1 MAALKMICL
10 DGTKEKARGRKN
22 MNLLLIAVL
31 AVLIIKLRSGYK
43 RGMVKE
49 VIMLVSLMILC
60 ITVALIT
67 NAMKSYRQGQIFNA
81 VLMALMLTILGAVQ
95 FALKPIFFS
104 AKLVVKLPIVS
115 WADKMLGILVGILET
130 ILLLWTLDFFVMI
143 MDMGGISEQILEWT
157 RSNLVLK
164 WFFENN
170 YLAFF
175 LQTISQKVSFLPHLL

>member
-1 MAALKMICL
+1 
-10 DGTKEKARGRKN
+10 

-31 AVLIIKLRSGYK
+31 AVLIIKIRSGYK

-49 VIMLVSLMILC
+49 VIMLLSLIVLC

-67 NAMKSYRQGQIFNA
+67 NAMKSYQQGQIFNTI
-81 VLMALMLTILGAVQ
+81 LMVLMLTILGVVQ
-95 FALKPIFFS
+95 FVLKPVFFS
-104 AKLVVKLPIVS
+104 AKLVVELPIVS

>member
-1 MAALKMICL
+1 
-10 DGTKEKARGRKN
+10 
-22 MNLLLIAVL
+22 MNLLLLAVL
-31 AVLIIKLRSGYK
+31 AVLIIKIRSGYK

-49 VIMLVSLMILC
+49 VIMLVSLIILC

-67 NAMKSYRQGQIFNA
+67 NVMKSYQQGQIFNTI
-81 VLMALMLTILGAVQ
+81 LMVLMLTILGAVQ

-115 WADKMLGILVGILET
+115 WADKMLGILAGILET
-130 ILLLWTLDFFVMI
+130 VLLLWTLDFFVMI

-157 RSNLVLK
+157 RNNVLLR

-170 YLAFF
+170 YLALF
-175 LQTISQKVSFLPHLL
+175 LQAISQKVSFLPHLL

>member
-1 MAALKMICL
+1 
-10 DGTKEKARGRKN
+10 

-115 WADKMLGILVGILET
+115 WADKMLGISCRNSGDDTASVDAG
-130 ILLLWTLDFFVMI
+130 
-143 MDMGGISEQILEWT
+143 
-157 RSNLVLK
+157 
-164 WFFENN
+164 
-170 YLAFF
+170 F
-175 LQTISQKVSFLPHLL
+175 LCHDYGHGWNQ

>member
-1 MAALKMICL
+1 
-10 DGTKEKARGRKN
+10 

-31 AVLIIKLRSGYK
+31 AVLIIKIRSGYK

-49 VIMLVSLMILC
+49 VIMLASLIILC

-67 NAMKSYRQGQIFNA
+67 NAMKSYQQGQIFNTI
-81 VLMALMLTILGAVQ
+81 LMVFMLTILGVVQ
-95 FALKPIFFS
+95 FVLKPVFFS
-104 AKLVVKLPIVS
+104 AKLVVELPIVS

-170 YLAFF
+170 YLAYF

>member
-1 MAALKMICL
+1 
-10 DGTKEKARGRKN
+10 

-31 AVLIIKLRSGYK
+31 AVLIIKIRSGYK

-49 VIMLVSLMILC
+49 VIMLLSLIVLC

-67 NAMKSYRQGQIFNA
+67 NAMKSYQQGQIFNTI
-81 VLMALMLTILGAVQ
+81 LMVLMLTILGVVQ
-95 FALKPIFFS
+95 FVLKPVFFS

-130 ILLLWTLDFFVMI
+130 VLLLWTLDFFVMI

>member
-1 MAALKMICL
+1 
-10 DGTKEKARGRKN
+10 

-31 AVLIIKLRSGYK
+31 AVLIIKIRSGYK

-49 VIMLVSLMILC
+49 VMMLASLIILC

-130 ILLLWTLDFFVMI
+130 VLLLWTLDFFVMI